1 MELWNKFL
9 ISGAD
14 SDINRQFVD
23 CNVLDAIAEKFIQ
36 KKYDKLSKILEE
48 MLAGTDKWI
57 VSDVLRQVS
66 VRGQSKKATI
76 LAVSNSS
83 QIYRFQSPNIL
94 YVD

>member
-23 CNVLDAIAEKFIQ
+23 CNILDAIAEKFIQ

-57 VSDVLRQVS
+57 VSDVLRQIF

-76 LAVSNSS
+76 FAVSNSS

>member
-1 MELWNKFL
+1 MSTMELWNNFL

-14 SDINRQFVD
+14 SD
-23 CNVLDAIAEKFIQ
+23 IAEKFIQ

-48 MLAGTDKWI
+48 MRAGTDKWI
-57 VSDVLRQVS
+57 VSDVLRQIS
-66 VRGQSKKATI
+66 VRGQWKKATI